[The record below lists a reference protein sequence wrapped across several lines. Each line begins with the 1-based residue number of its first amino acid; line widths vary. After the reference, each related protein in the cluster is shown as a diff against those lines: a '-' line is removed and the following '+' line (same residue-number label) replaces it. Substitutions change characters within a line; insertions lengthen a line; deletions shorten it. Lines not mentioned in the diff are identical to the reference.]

1 MKSNKYYIVTNAD
14 KNGITIAYQKLI
26 AGDPR
31 YKPAPHLIDDDEY
44 IRIMTQHDD
53 GP

>member
-14 KNGITIAYQKLI
+14 KNGNTIAYQKLI

-31 YKPAPHLIDDDEY
+31 YKPADHLDDEY
-44 IRIMTQHDD
+44 IKLMTEHGD
-53 GP
+53 GA

>member
-1 MKSNKYYIVTNAD
+1 MKSNKYYIVTYAD
-14 KNGITIAYQKLI
+14 KNGNTIAYQKII

-31 YKPAPHLIDDDEY
+31 YKPALHLDEDY
-44 IRIMTQHDD
+44 IEMLKNHDD